1 MKRLL
6 SLLLTVALMISVI
19 CAAAVTTAQAAVTE
33 VSVNENI
40 DKIRLVGRAFA
51 IDSGIACD
59 CTASGIEFTAECE
72 GDVALTIQ
80 AKCVGAGSGSANH
93 DNNKDCYYTVYV
105 DGVRKD
111 ERLRIMSGTQT
122 VTFATG
128 LESGTHTFKIVK
140 QSEGGLAQT
149 VIESITLN
157 GTLGNKPADPEYVFE
172 FIGDSIT
179 SGFGSL
185 GTNNPSARYSDG
197 TRTYAYVT
205 AENFGAEA
213 RVTSRSGATITAAY
227 NFYKQADEYRTGMG
241 DYQFDMKKPNAVVIA
256 LGTNDGAKTVEYW
269 QTNLQKFMDL
279 IRGGYNDYTIPFVFA
294 HNIMS
299 NGDTLRINVYTA
311 FENLKK
317 LDPEKYSYTYLT
329 NGSRSGGHPNQNG
342 HLFAAKKLTQCM
354 VNNGIMPIEALKSDA
369 TVILT
374 PTEQKSVSIN
384 KFDSASGLTIPSG
397 ITYEAVDAL
406 DPADADDST
415 AKAAKFTAD
424 GTQTDTRIK
433 LDTSSIKADGFRI
446 KGISMYVNY
455 KDTADYTDVENPTK
469 TLPKLYLF
477 AGDKRYT
484 QPLNAVDGETSK
496 VELTWDNMGETNFV
510 FIHILM
516 NSGFPAVYLEFST
529 DTCEYTIDNMEVML
543 FDYAV
548 TDNANATYKA
558 LSSFPMIGVTDNY
571 DIPSATTATT
581 TSSISDLPKTYK
593 TLFDADSDANAVTYT
608 GSGLK
613 SGSLGITDKEG
624 LQYNTET
631 GSAKLLKYMTAGAYN
646 NPQIVFSGDAV
657 NKMVQNSVGVRVWVA
672 ADKASAAGGRSGIA
686 FQFYDSVNNK
696 TYFAGQ
702 WGSTKVSLDTT
713 GKWYTLYWDDFS
725 TTNNKLAIGA
735 AGGTVSANSIYK
747 NITKITVSSGVNGN
761 GSWASLV
768 DNNIYIDDLQF
779 IYAGGSGETET
790 TLPGGTTTT
799 AVTAAT
805 TLPTTGSTTAAPTTV
820 PTTAPTT
827 VLTTVAP
834 TTTIAPTTTAVPTTT
849 LLTVVTT
856 ENTTVATEPT
866 TVKPIIYGDSN
877 GDGKINLLDL
887 IAMRKHL
894 AKWSISIDEAAAD
907 CNADGKINLLD
918 LILMRKYLA
927 KWNVVLGVQPK

>member
-1 MKRLL
+1 MKKLL
-6 SLLLTVALMISVI
+6 SIILTVALMMSVF
-19 CAAAVTTAQAAVTE
+19 CAAALTSVQAAGTE
-33 VSVNENI
+33 FSITENI

-128 LESGTHTFKIVK
+128 LESGAHTFKIVK

-185 GTNNPSARYSDG
+185 GTNNQSARYSDG

-213 RVTSRSGATITAAY
+213 RVTSRSGATITVAY
-227 NFYKQADEYRTGMG
+227 NFYKQADEYRSDMG

-299 NGDTLRINVYTA
+299 NGDTLRINVNTA

-329 NGSRSGGHPNQNG
+329 NGNRSGGHPNQNG

-369 TVILT
+369 TVTLT
-374 PTEQKSVSIN
+374 PMEEKSVSIN
-384 KFDSASGLTIPSG
+384 NFDSSSGLTIPSG

-424 GTQTDTRIK
+424 GTQTNTRIS
-433 LDTSSIKADGFRI
+433 LNTSSIKADGFRT
-446 KGISMYVNY
+446 KGIRMYINY

-469 TLPKLYLF
+469 TLPKLYLS
-477 AGDKRYT
+477 ASDKKFT
-484 QPLNAVDGETSK
+484 QSFNVTDGETSK

-510 FIHILM
+510 FIHILI
-516 NSGFPAVYLEFST
+516 SSVFPAVYLEFST

-558 LSSFPMIGVTDNY
+558 LSSFPMIGVTENY
-571 DIPSATTATT
+571 EIPSATTATT

-593 TLFDADSDANAVTYT
+593 TLFDADSDTNAVEYN
-608 GSGLK
+608 GSNLK
-613 SGSLGITDKEG
+613 KGSLAITDTEG
-624 LQYNTET
+624 LQYNTST
-631 GSAKLLKYMTAGAYN
+631 GSAKLLKYMISDAYN
-646 NPQIVFSGDAV
+646 NPQITFSGDAV
-657 NKMVQNSVGVRVWVA
+657 NELAQNSVGVRVWVA
-672 ADKASAAGGRSGIA
+672 ADKASAAGGRSGVA

-725 TTNNKLAIGA
+725 TSTNKLAIGA
-735 AGGTVSANSIYK
+735 AGGTVAANSIYK
-747 NITKITVSSGVNGN
+747 NITKIIVSSGINGN
-761 GSWASLV
+761 GSYSTLV

-779 IYAGGSGETET
+779 IYAGESGDTET
-790 TLPGGTTTT
+790 TAGAMTTIAPT
-799 AVTAAT
+799 
-805 TLPTTGSTTAAPTTV
+805 TTGSPT
-820 PTTAPTT
+820 
-827 VLTTVAP
+827 TTVAP
-834 TTTIAPTTTAVPTTT
+834 TTTATPTTTVAPT
-849 LLTVVTT
+849 
-856 ENTTVATEPT
+856 TEPT
-866 TVKPIIYGDSN
+866 TVIPAIMYGDCNS
-877 GDGKINLLDL
+877 DGKINLLDL
-887 IAMRKHL
+887 IAMRKYL
-894 AKWSISIDEAAAD
+894 AKWSITVDEAATD
-907 CNADGKINLLD
+907 CNADSKINLLD
-918 LILMRKYLA
+918 LILLRKYLA
-927 KWNVVLGVQPK
+927 KWNVVMGKQPK